1 MRPSRRLSGAEETRT
16 GDPAID
22 FGGARGAGR
31 PTGARDA
38 ASRFSLEVGL
48 TRVRA
53 TIDSLGIDSLLMPP
67 PLIIK
72 FSILI
77 LAPVTEPAPSP
88 LGEIFGA
95 AENCAGREP

>member
-22 FGGARGAGR
+22 LGGARGAGR
-31 PTGARDA
+31 PAGARDA

-53 TIDSLGIDSLLMPP
+53 TMDSLGNGSFLSPP

-72 FSILI
+72 FSILMP
-77 LAPVTEPAPSP
+77 APVTEPELSP